1 MFGPDFFFYWL
12 DFTENK
18 RRKKIN
24 FENEVTLGISNPDL
38 KVKNNQQIAVYAGF
52 KYVAR
57 I

>member
-18 RRKKIN
+18 RRKKFN